1 MTDNQFFEYEINI
14 ERINN
19 YKFEVDFGKESIA
32 NLLMDESQEV
42 PGGEETGPS
51 ASMLL
56 ASAVGYCLSASLT
69 FCLSKKQISLGE
81 LKTKVR
87 FKRQRNEEGYWRII
101 EINVELTP
109 SVGDKENVNFLRC
122 IEIFRKFCIITGSV
136 ETGITI
142 NVNVF

>member
-19 YKFEVDFGKESIA
+19 YKFEVDFGKESIS
-32 NLLMDESQEV
+32 NLLMDESEEV
-42 PGGEETGPS
+42 PGGEGKGPS

-69 FCLSKKQISLGE
+69 FCLSKKQVSLGD

-87 FKRQRNEEGYWRII
+87 FKRQRNEEGFWRIT

-109 SVGDKENVNFLRC
+109 SVDNKENTNFHRC
-122 IEIFRKFCIITGSV
+122 VEIFKKFCIVSGSV
-136 ETGITI
+136 EAGIPI
-142 NVNVF
+142 NVDVI